1 MFVLQH
7 GEMAKVPCHRSSL
20 ILDGPSILAERQFLN
35 ARQIALLAKILKFTF
50 IYPHLWEVSKKRL
63 LLYHM
68 LALVPSRA
76 LNFRASRMHV
86 AFVSCCSSY
95 SLSVSSCKHVVNTPS
110 LCIIYAA
117 VLTPQNTTVTST
129 GVRPTMSWFGM
140 CPVTVSYTHLT
151 LPTIYSV

>member
-1 MFVLQH
+1 MFLLQH

-35 ARQIALLAKILKFTF
+35 ARQIALLAKILKFTL

-76 LNFRASRMHV
+76 LNFRESCMDV

-95 SLSVSSCKHVVNTPS
+95 TLSV
-110 LCIIYAA
+110 
-117 VLTPQNTTVTST
+117 
-129 GVRPTMSWFGM
+129 
-140 CPVTVSYTHLT
+140 
-151 LPTIYSV
+151 